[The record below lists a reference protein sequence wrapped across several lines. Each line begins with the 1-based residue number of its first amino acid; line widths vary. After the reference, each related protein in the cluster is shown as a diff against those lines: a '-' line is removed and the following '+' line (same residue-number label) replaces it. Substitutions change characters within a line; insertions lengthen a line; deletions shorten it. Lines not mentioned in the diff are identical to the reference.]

1 MQRQGMEAISMQGPA
16 TQGGYAERHG
26 ITIALRRPEKITGEM
41 RVPPAS
47 LVEGSVHPGALIGFA
62 CELASVGTSL
72 QLSPGQSAAP
82 AQIQTT
88 MLMDCRST
96 SVTGETIPLH
106 AGGPTMIWQ
115 TSLHDAAG
123 ALVAV
128 VTQSRAVVDKEGRPD
143 EPRAVLQEAAR
154 VPAAKLPR
162 NAKAEAGE
170 EVTALPVAEIRRQQI
185 VDAACGI
192 IARKGFANATIREI
206 AAAAGLHVPTM
217 YQYIDSKEAL
227 LELVYHFAIRQLH
240 AGLEQASAGCLT
252 ARDRLHATI
261 AALLDN
267 CDRYRRQ
274 SGVLN
279 REFRSLPREAQ
290 QRVLQEYRGF
300 HDHLA
305 GVVAAGV
312 EAGEFRPVNSVIMAN
327 VLEAICDI
335 WALRQFAVRDI
346 GLRAFKDEIMRL
358 IDASLCIEADAPAA
372 E

>member
-1 MQRQGMEAISMQGPA
+1 MQRQGRDAVSRRGA
-16 TQGGYAERHG
+16 AANGRDAERHG
-26 ITIALRRPEKITGEM
+26 ITITRQGPDKISGELQ
-41 RVPPAS
+41 VPPTS
-47 LVEGSVHPGALIGFA
+47 LLVGSVNPGTLIGFA
-62 CELASVGTSL
+62 CELAALGSSL
-72 QLSPGQSAAP
+72 QLLPGQSAAP
-82 AQIQTT
+82 SQIQTT

-96 SVTGETIPLH
+96 LVTGEAIPLH
-106 AGGPTMIWQ
+106 AGGGRTMIWQ

-128 VTQSRAVVDKEGRPD
+128 VTQSCGIVDQATAPLSQES
-143 EPRAVLQEAAR
+143 PRAKA
-154 VPAAKLPR
+154 PG
-162 NAKAEAGE
+162 NGKAEE
-170 EVTALPVAEIRRQQI
+170 EGAALPVAEIRRQQI
-185 VDAACGI
+185 VNAACDI

-227 LELVYHFAIRQLH
+227 LELVYRFAIRQLH

-261 AALLDN
+261 AVLLDN
-267 CDRYRRQ
+267 CDRHRRQ
-274 SGVLN
+274 AGVLN
-279 REFRSLPREAQ
+279 REFRSLPRGAQ

-300 HDHLA
+300 HNYLA

-312 EAGEFRPVNSVIMAN
+312 EAGEFRPVNAVLMAN

-346 GLRAFKDEIMRL
+346 GLPAFKDEILRL
-358 IDASLCIEADAPAA
+358 IDASLRVEQGTA
-372 E
+372 

>member
-1 MQRQGMEAISMQGPA
+1 MQRQGMEVNSVRGAVA
-16 TQGGYAERHG
+16 KGGYAERHG
-26 ITIALRRPEKITGEM
+26 ITIALQRPEKIIGEM

-47 LVEGSVHPGALIGFA
+47 LMDGCVHPGVLIGFA
-62 CELASVGTSL
+62 CELASIGTSL
-72 QLSPGQSAAP
+72 QLAPGQSAAP
-82 AQIQTT
+82 EQIQSTL
-88 MLMDCRST
+88 LMDCRST
-96 SVTGETIPLH
+96 LVTGETIPLH
-106 AGGPTMIWQ
+106 AGGRTMIWQ

-123 ALVAV
+123 SLVAV
-128 VTQSRAVVDKEGRPD
+128 VTQSRAVVDTGLP
-143 EPRAVLQEAAR
+143 QEAPVVVSR
-154 VPAAKLPR
+154 EGSRGNAAKKNGGSDP
-162 NAKAEAGE
+162 GE
-170 EVTALPVAEIRRQQI
+170 ESGAVPVAEIRRQQI
-185 VDAACGI
+185 VDAACDI

-227 LELVYHFAIRQLH
+227 LELVYRFAIRQLH

-252 ARDRLHATI
+252 ARDRLHATV

-274 SGVLN
+274 CGVLN

-300 HDHLA
+300 HNHLA

-312 EAGEFRPVNSVIMAN
+312 AAGEFRPVNSVLMAN

-346 GLRAFKDEIMRL
+346 GLPAFKDEIMRL
-358 IDASLCIEADAPAA
+358 IDASLRVEQHATG
-372 E
+372 

>member
-1 MQRQGMEAISMQGPA
+1 MQGQGMEANSMGGPA
-16 TQGGYAERHG
+16 TKGRYAERQG
-26 ITIALRRPEKITGEM
+26 ITIAVQGPEKVTGEM

-47 LVEGSVHPGALIGFA
+47 LVEGRVHPGTLIGFA
-62 CELASVGTSL
+62 CELTSIGTSL
-72 QLSPGQSAAP
+72 QLAPGQSAGP

-96 SVTGETIPLH
+96 RVIAEAIPLH
-106 AGGPTMIWQ
+106 AGGRTMIWQ

-123 ALVAV
+123 ILVAV
-128 VTQSRAVVDKEGRPD
+128 VTQSCAIVDQVARPGEPLPISEEG
-143 EPRAVLQEAAR
+143 A
-154 VPAAKLPR
+154 AAKQPK
-162 NAKAEAGE
+162 NGKAAGE
-170 EVTALPVAEIRRQQI
+170 EEGAALPVAEIRRQQI
-185 VDAACGI
+185 VNAACDI

-227 LELVYHFAIRQLH
+227 LELVYRFAIRQLH

-252 ARDRLHATI
+252 ARDRLHATV

-279 REFRSLPREAQ
+279 REFRSLPRDAQ

-312 EAGEFRPVNSVIMAN
+312 EAGEFRPVNAVLMAN

-346 GLRAFKDEIMRL
+346 GLPAFKDEIMRL
-358 IDASLCIEADAPAA
+358 IDASLRVEAAA
-372 E
+372 G

>member
-1 MQRQGMEAISMQGPA
+1 MQRQGMEANSMGGLA
-16 TQGGYAERHG
+16 TKGRFAERHG
-26 ITIALRRPEKITGEM
+26 ITITRQGPEKIGGEM

-62 CELASVGTSL
+62 CELASIGTSL
-72 QLSPGQSAAP
+72 ELAPGQSAAP

-96 SVTGETIPLH
+96 LVTAEAIPLH
-106 AGGPTMIWQ
+106 AGGRTTIWQ

-128 VTQSRAVVDKEGRPD
+128 VTQSCAVVDQAARPD
-143 EPRAVLQEAAR
+143 ELLSISEES
-154 VPAAKLPR
+154 PAAKLPR
-162 NAKAEAGE
+162 NGKAAGE
-170 EVTALPVAEIRRQQI
+170 EEGGALPVAEIRRQQI
-185 VDAACGI
+185 VNAACDI

-227 LELVYHFAIRQLH
+227 LELVYRFAIRQLH

-261 AALLDN
+261 AVLLDN
-267 CDRYRRQ
+267 CDRHRRQ
-274 SGVLN
+274 AGVLN
-279 REFRSLPREAQ
+279 REFRSLPRGAQ

-300 HDHLA
+300 HNHLA

-312 EAGEFRPVNSVIMAN
+312 DAGEFRPVNSVLMAN

-346 GLRAFKDEIMRL
+346 GLPAFKDEIMRL
-358 IDASLCIEADAPAA
+358 IDASLRVEQDATG
-372 E
+372 

>member
-1 MQRQGMEAISMQGPA
+1 MQGQGMEATSMRGTA
-16 TQGGYAERHG
+16 LKGGYAEHHG
-26 ITIALRRPEKITGEM
+26 ITIALRRPERITGEM

-47 LVEGSVHPGALIGFA
+47 LVEGSVHPGTLIGFA
-62 CELASVGTSL
+62 CELASIGTSL
-72 QLSPGQSAAP
+72 QMSPGESAAP

-96 SVTGETIPLH
+96 LVTGEAIPLH
-106 AGGPTMIWQ
+106 AGGRTMIWQ
-115 TSLHDAAG
+115 ISLHDAAG

-128 VTQSRAVVDKEGRPD
+128 VTQSRAVV
-143 EPRAVLQEAAR
+143 EPGLPREAPVAVAQEVHR
-154 VPAAKLPR
+154 GPAAKR
-162 NAKAEAGE
+162 NGTSDPGE
-170 EVTALPVAEIRRQQI
+170 ESSAVPVAEIRRQQI
-185 VDAACGI
+185 VDAACDI

-217 YQYIDSKEAL
+217 YQYIDGKEAL
-227 LELVYHFAIRQLH
+227 LELVYRFAIRQLH

-274 SGVLN
+274 CGVLN

-300 HDHLA
+300 HNHLA

-312 EAGEFRPVNSVIMAN
+312 EAGEFRPVDSVIMAN

-346 GLRAFKDEIMRL
+346 GLPAFKDEIMRL
-358 IDASLCIEADAPAA
+358 IDASLRVEANGPG
-372 E
+372 